1 MNIIYPSWLVV
12 EYAVIFF
19 ICDWNNAIIEAN
31 IDVKQPIQQIV
42 HDWTINQNLRI
53 KNIPAVTIVA
63 EWSKALT
70 GVGAVIA
77 SAIQPE
83 NGTLVDLEKAA
94 KIIEEAQL
102 WIGLFKYS
110 RTK

>member
-1 MNIIYPSWLVV
+1 M
-12 EYAVIFF
+12 
-19 ICDWNNAIIEAN
+19 
-31 IDVKQPIQQIV
+31 
-42 HDWTINQNLRI
+42 I

-83 NGTLVDLEKAA
+83 NGTLVDFVNAP
-94 KIIEEAQL
+94 KIIRVAQL

>member
-1 MNIIYPSWLVV
+1 M
-12 EYAVIFF
+12 
-19 ICDWNNAIIEAN
+19 ICDWNTAIIEPN
-31 IDVKQPIQQIV
+31 SDVKQPIEQIV
-42 HDWTINQNLRI
+42 YDWIINQNWTI
-53 KNIPAVTIVA
+53 KNRPAVTIVA

-70 GVGAVIA
+70 GVGAAIA

-83 NGTLVDLEKAA
+83 NGRLVDLVKAA
-94 KIIEEAQL
+94 TIMEWAQL